1 MAYGGGTWLTQNKV
15 LPGSYINFSSVSKA
29 SATLSDRGVAAAPFA
44 LDWGE
49 PGVVKLVEQGDFQ
62 KNSFDLFGHGYA
74 DKEMLALREIFLHAT
89 KVYCYRLAANDA
101 VKAKCDFA
109 TAKYPGTRGNDIRI
123 AIDAI
128 FSEID
133 DTENPG
139 QKKTVTS
146 GYTVTTYVGSK
157 VVDEQTVST
166 EWADLKNNDWVDFKE
181 GCKFG
186 TKPSDAAEDDKTVYV
201 GTSSTGV
208 KLTKGENGAADGD
221 AHQDFLNAIESY
233 AFNALC
239 CPVDEDKTTKGLYVA
254 FTKRVRDKV
263 GSKFQLVGY
272 DLSAPDYEGIINL
285 KNTAST
291 ASGVDKAMLTYWLT
305 GAEAACNINESLTN
319 TAYDGE
325 LDIITK
331 GVSQVQSELEAAIQK
346 GELVFHNSNGRL
358 VILSDINS
366 LVTLGEN
373 FGDAFQA
380 NQTIRVC
387 DQIANDITVLFTNR
401 YLGIVQNDAT
411 GRASL
416 WNDIV
421 CYLKEMQRLRA
432 IENLDTEQITV
443 ELGTTKRSVLV
454 TVNNLNIINA
464 MEKLYMA
471 VVIE

>member
-29 SATLSDRGVAAAPFA
+29 SATLSDRGVAAAPFE

-62 KNSFDLFGHGYA
+62 KNSFDIFGHGYT

-109 TAKYPGTRGNDIRI
+109 TAKHPGTRGNDIRI
-123 AIDAI
+123 TV
-128 FSEID
+128 EQTLEQRPKENGQPGE
-133 DTENPG
+133 TES
-139 QKKTVTS
+139 VVS
-146 GYTVTTYVGSK
+146 GYIVTTYVGTK

-166 EWADLKNNDWVDFKE
+166 EWGDLKGNDWVDFKA

-186 TKPSDAAEDDKTVYV
+186 TKPSDAEESDTTVYV
-201 GTSSTGV
+201 GTTTTGV
-208 KLTKGENGAADGD
+208 KLSGGTNGTVDGD
-221 AHQDFLNAIESY
+221 VHQDFLDAIESY
-233 AFNALC
+233 AFNTLC
-239 CPVDEDKTTKGLYVA
+239 CPVDEDTTTKGLYVA

-272 DLSAPDYEGIINL
+272 DLGAPDYEGIINL
-285 KNTAST
+285 KNT

-325 LDIITK
+325 LDIIIK
-331 GVSQVQSELEAAIQK
+331 GVSQVQSELETAIQK

-373 FGDAFQA
+373 FGEAFQA

-432 IENLDTEQITV
+432 IENLDTEQVTV
-443 ELGTTKRSVLV
+443 ELGSTKRSVLV